1 MPLSTEE
8 YANLDKKIRD
18 TGFFSEYLPPCFQLN
33 SDVFHHLPGA
43 KCDLIPPYNFNMSR
57 FNQNDARRTIS
68 IPEIGAYAVTH
79 AYMKDHH
86 IIKDLVEF
94 TAGNDCSFSPILGE
108 DNSIMRHEQSYGLA
122 GAMREENGQIP
133 SNYISNLATKI
144 IRASGAKKVLKLD
157 ISNFFSSFYLHM
169 IPVIILGLDETNIQY
184 HHHQNNEESS
194 ELYKTYSDLDSI
206 YRRQNLNQTNG
217 LLVGP
222 LSSKIIAE
230 GMMTRIDQDLHE
242 PGLNYSRYVDDYEV
256 YLHSDDEE
264 QVISKF
270 ASVLKKYGFTLNYE
284 KTEILDFPY
293 YVSENLEKVI
303 SSYREVLSVRPDTSS
318 VPDLMS
324 LFNSFFNFEISG
336 TKGAI
341 RYLLKSIEAAPIH
354 FQVEQDKKLYRAY
367 LFTILTN
374 NDRSLTKA
382 CSLILKSVESEPLD
396 AHEKE
401 QLSTMLLACLSK
413 EYDLEVIWI
422 LYILL
427 ETQTLSTGNSLIDK
441 IVASSN
447 ELAQIMLLRKGILS
461 DSQKHILSENARSW
475 ILIYEL
481 YTEGILSEENLI
493 RKLNLSKNLIMYR
506 KMKTNHV
513 HFCY

>member
-1 MPLSTEE
+1 
-8 YANLDKKIRD
+8 
-18 TGFFSEYLPPCFQLN
+18 
-33 SDVFHHLPGA
+33 
-43 KCDLIPPYNFNMSR
+43 
-57 FNQNDARRTIS
+57 
-68 IPEIGAYAVTH
+68 
-79 AYMKDHH
+79 
-86 IIKDLVEF
+86 
-94 TAGNDCSFSPILGE
+94 
-108 DNSIMRHEQSYGLA
+108 
-122 GAMREENGQIP
+122 
-133 SNYISNLATKI
+133 
-144 IRASGAKKVLKLD
+144 
-157 ISNFFSSFYLHM
+157 
-169 IPVIILGLDETNIQY
+169 
-184 HHHQNNEESS
+184 
-194 ELYKTYSDLDSI
+194 
-206 YRRQNLNQTNG
+206 
-217 LLVGP
+217 
-222 LSSKIIAE
+222 
-230 GMMTRIDQDLHE
+230 
-242 PGLNYSRYVDDYEV
+242 
-256 YLHSDDEE
+256 
-264 QVISKF
+264 
-270 ASVLKKYGFTLNYE
+270 
-284 KTEILDFPY
+284 
-293 YVSENLEKVI
+293 
-303 SSYREVLSVRPDTSS
+303 
-318 VPDLMS
+318 
-324 LFNSFFNFEISG
+324 
-336 TKGAI
+336 
-341 RYLLKSIEAAPIH
+341 
-354 FQVEQDKKLYRAY
+354 VEQDKKLYRAY

>member
-1 MPLSTEE
+1 M
-8 YANLDKKIRD
+8 
-18 TGFFSEYLPPCFQLN
+18 
-33 SDVFHHLPGA
+33 
-43 KCDLIPPYNFNMSR
+43 
-57 FNQNDARRTIS
+57 
-68 IPEIGAYAVTH
+68 
-79 AYMKDHH
+79 
-86 IIKDLVEF
+86 
-94 TAGNDCSFSPILGE
+94 
-108 DNSIMRHEQSYGLA
+108 
-122 GAMREENGQIP
+122 
-133 SNYISNLATKI
+133 
-144 IRASGAKKVLKLD
+144 
-157 ISNFFSSFYLHM
+157 
-169 IPVIILGLDETNIQY
+169 
-184 HHHQNNEESS
+184 
-194 ELYKTYSDLDSI
+194 
-206 YRRQNLNQTNG
+206 
-217 LLVGP
+217 
-222 LSSKIIAE
+222 
-230 GMMTRIDQDLHE
+230 
-242 PGLNYSRYVDDYEV
+242 
-256 YLHSDDEE
+256 
-264 QVISKF
+264 
-270 ASVLKKYGFTLNYE
+270 
-284 KTEILDFPY
+284 
-293 YVSENLEKVI
+293 
-303 SSYREVLSVRPDTSS
+303 SVRPDTSS

-493 RKLNLSKNLIMYR
+493 RKLNLSKNLIMYSN
-506 KMKTNHV
+506 MKTTHV
-513 HFCY
+513 PFCY